1 MIRWLRIASIGGVV
15 LGFIGIGIG
24 VGLVL
29 VANSRWVTVNVPEWL
44 QWMLGERPLE
54 IWLPAL
60 IGGWL
65 AAVLGLGALLLWSM
79 YYVWRRRQYES
90 LISRLERE
98 LATLR
103 NMPFERP
110 APLEDLP
117 EQRDEESARLADV
130 AARVDDELRGDSD
143 ADEAEV

>member
-1 MIRWLRIASIGGVV
+1 VIRWLRIASIGGVV